1 MCIPSSFGLRKWC
14 SDKESACQCRR
25 YGFHPWVRKI
35 PWSRK
40 WQPTPVFLPGELHG
54 QRSLLGYSPW
64 GGKESDM
71 TEHVCVCTHTHTHTH
86 THLLPL
92 CCGWQSPEN
101 IARRSQNSS
110 QESWMDDDRV
120 LYTKKYSNPCAYT
133 KAFSFIL
140 TTYMSSP
147 VSLIRKSFSIEWHRG
162 QSHLVLT
169 TYHALLKQPSSPRF
183 FRMVLT
189 SPSPPPT
196 AVGTCRLPRAP
207 TRGLLKENPCSRV
220 TPCPAPSP
228 PPGMIGWS
236 TAST

>member
-1 MCIPSSFGLRKWC
+1 MATHSSILC
-14 SDKESACQCRR
+14 
-25 YGFHPWVRKI
+25 
-35 PWSRK
+35 
-40 WQPTPVFLPGELHG
+40 
-54 QRSLLGYSPW
+54 
-64 GGKESDM
+64 M
-71 TEHVCVCTHTHTHTH
+71 HVHAHTHTH

-101 IARRSQNSS
+101 IAQRSQNSS
-110 QESWMDDDRV
+110 QESWMDDDRA

-147 VSLIRKSFSIEWHRG
+147 VSLIRKSFSIEWQRG

-169 TYHALLKQPSSPRF
+169 TYHALLKQPSSPCF

-196 AVGTCRLPRAP
+196 AVDTCRLPRAP
-207 TRGLLKENPCSRV
+207 THGLLKENPCSRV
-220 TPCPAPSP
+220 TPCPAPP
-228 PPGMIGWS
+228 PPRHDLLVDSLHLGQKES
-236 TAST
+236 TGLFHLGSITYKALKMWHPMSY